1 MTVTKRSAIA
11 GNVLAMDERQY
22 REVIA
27 LSSGSTAITVST
39 GWSGKMIIVPGF
51 TSGALLTLPAVG
63 DGLNFEFYH
72 VGGTASGVVT
82 YAAAATGTIVC
93 YGDAAA
99 DSITI
104 GKATGA
110 PSIGG
115 SVRFVCDGTYW
126 YTIMQPAFSSAA
138 PTSATMTEYAIV
150 S

>member
-1 MTVTKRSAIA
+1 
-11 GNVLAMDERQY
+11 
-22 REVIA
+22 
-27 LSSGSTAITVST
+27 
-39 GWSGKMIIVPGF
+39 MIIVPGF

-110 PSIGG
+110 PAIGG